1 VLYELRV
8 YEAAPGRLPALQAR
22 FAEHTI
28 RLFARHGITPVG
40 FWTTYI
46 GPSSAQLT
54 YLLSWESLAA
64 REQRWQAFASDPEW
78 IEARAASERDGPLVT
93 RIANSILEPTPY
105 SPMT

>member
-8 YEAAPGRLPALQAR
+8 YDAEPGRLPALHAR
-22 FAEHTI
+22 FTEHTI
-28 RLFARHGITPVG
+28 PLFARHGITPVG

-54 YLLSWESLAA
+54 YLLSWESLAD

-78 IEARAASERDGPLVT
+78 LEVRAASERDGPLVT